1 MAVYFLQVKIF
12 SRAKGSHATWAAA
25 YRAGERIHDERTS
38 QPYNFSHR
46 QDVVDKEIVLPSQ
59 LAAFESSGFALVAQV
74 LADSE
79 CSKVAGHF
87 DTFTSDDAGIRALLE
102 LDWCRSLASMMRS
115 HPETAPHLSSDSVAV
130 QCTAFAKK
138 PETNWLVSL
147 HQDLSIPVCERVQ
160 NPECRGW
167 SSKQGVL
174 FVQPPVVVLESL
186 VAIRVHIDACSA
198 ENGAL
203 RIVPGSYRLGRLSA
217 DAQAEFRN
225 ATGELVVPVERG
237 GALLMRPLIL
247 HASSKAAVPN
257 GRRVLHF
264 LFGPRTLPLGLR
276 WHTAI

>member
-1 MAVYFLQVKIF
+1 MPIARLLPGNVLSQRLGYKMAVSKSV
-12 SRAKGSHATWAAA
+12 
-25 YRAGERIHDERTS
+25 
-38 QPYNFSHR
+38 
-46 QDVVDKEIVLPSQ
+46 PS
-59 LAAFESSGFALVAQV
+59 FESSGFAVVAQV

-87 DTFTSDDAGIRALLE
+87 DTFTSNDAGTRALLE
-102 LDWCRSLASMMRS
+102 LDWCQNLASMLRS
-115 HPETAPHLSSDSVAV
+115 HPEIAPHLSSDSVAV

-147 HQDLSIPVCERVQ
+147 HQDLSIPVRERVQ
-160 NPECRGW
+160 NAECRGW

-174 FVQPPVVVLESL
+174 FVQPSTAVLESL

-203 RIVPGSYRLGRLSA
+203 RIVPGSHLLGRLSA
-217 DAQAEFRN
+217 DAQVEIRN

-276 WHTAI
+276 WHTAV

>member
-1 MAVYFLQVKIF
+1 MAVSKSV
-12 SRAKGSHATWAAA
+12 SS
-25 YRAGERIHDERTS
+25 
-38 QPYNFSHR
+38 
-46 QDVVDKEIVLPSQ
+46 
-59 LAAFESSGFALVAQV
+59 FESSGFAVVAQV

-87 DTFTSDDAGIRALLE
+87 DTFTSDEAGSRALLE
-102 LDWCRSLASMMRS
+102 LDWCRNLALMLRS
-115 HPETAPHLSSDSVAV
+115 NPEIAPHLCSDSVAV
-130 QCTAFAKK
+130 QCTAFSKT

-147 HQDLSIPVCERVQ
+147 HQDLSIPVRERVQ

-167 SSKQGVL
+167 SSKQGVI
-174 FVQPPVVVLESL
+174 FVQPPAAVLESL

-203 RIVPGSYRLGRLSA
+203 RIVPGSHLLGRLGA
-217 DAQAEFRN
+217 DAQSEVRN
-225 ATGELVVPVERG
+225 ATGELVVPVDRG

-247 HASSKAAVPN
+247 HASSKATVPN